1 MQLKEQD
8 TLQEFFDL
16 NDLKAGM
23 QNVRDASKTVIR
35 SIFMIV
41 DSMLLPFRIFFTL
54 KNSSAIKKF
63 NAYYDRRQ
71 SMSREIENELRQLGA
86 YDFNP
91 DQILINPLLGLVSMP
106 VQATRFIFDEAGTD
120 EVPSWLKKAQ
130 DTLADEQ
137 RKTTREIE
145 GKPGIL
151 GQLAKLFFV
160 TENVDPIEKLISEAA
175 SSANVEKEVLKTFKL
190 AGIDLASM
198 QETITRRTEIFKKI
212 SAVRTAKDLIVI
224 LKLAKDIDPSLD
236 IRNIEDEIKKFEAG
250 ENDDPQA
257 ISQAISGI
265 VNEGLA
271 EIKKEVLNII
281 KGLPRV
287 SDLEKSSHPLADD
300 AVSLIGQIE
309 VITEKL

>member
-130 DTLADEQ
+130 
-137 RKTTREIE
+137 
-145 GKPGIL
+145 
-151 GQLAKLFFV
+151 
-160 TENVDPIEKLISEAA
+160 
-175 SSANVEKEVLKTFKL
+175 
-190 AGIDLASM
+190 
-198 QETITRRTEIFKKI
+198 
-212 SAVRTAKDLIVI
+212 
-224 LKLAKDIDPSLD
+224 
-236 IRNIEDEIKKFEAG
+236 KF
-250 ENDDPQA
+250 
-257 ISQAISGI
+257 
-265 VNEGLA
+265 
-271 EIKKEVLNII
+271 
-281 KGLPRV
+281 
-287 SDLEKSSHPLADD
+287 
-300 AVSLIGQIE
+300 
-309 VITEKL
+309 